1 MLQRRSVFMVLVALA
16 GLLTPPSLTA
26 QHVVEGRVLNA
37 DDGLPIAD
45 VTVRVI
51 GEDLEL
57 GTDSAGEFSFE
68 LPDDRPGVALR
79 VEVIGFAPISRTW
92 MLPLERPIVLALER
106 EAVELEGIDV
116 DVDRPTGWAAR
127 PLEYQLQYRVR
138 SMMGIERTATAADL
152 RSFPHQEAE
161 VWDFL
166 PQMTVATGA
175 GCPECIMA
183 SGRIPDPTFVIDDR
197 GVSFDE
203 FRSYAVEE
211 ICRVDVVT
219 LPRAGS
225 SSEGGVVIAYTCQ
238 FLRDVATGK
247 RTLSFVPGG
256 NGG

>member
-1 MLQRRSVFMVLVALA
+1 MCTGSIARSVTLAVLCLLA
-16 GLLTPPSLTA
+16 PSSILA

-37 DDGLPIAD
+37 VDGLPLEE
-45 VTVRVI
+45 VTIRVPS
-51 GEDLEL
+51 EDLQI
-57 GTDSAGEFSFE
+57 GTDSVGGFRFE
-68 LPDDRPGVALR
+68 LPEDRLGVALEIR
-79 VEVIGFAPISRTW
+79 VIGFAAISRTW
-92 MLPLERPIVLALER
+92 MLPLESPIVLALER

-138 SMMGIERTATAADL
+138 RMMGIERTATAADL
-152 RSFPHQEAE
+152 RSFSDQKAE
-161 VWDFL
+161 VWAFL
-166 PQMTVATGA
+166 PQMTIATGA
-175 GCPECIMA
+175 GCPQCIMA
-183 SGRIPDPTFVIDDR
+183 SGRIPNPSFIIDER

-225 SSEGGVVIAYTCQ
+225 SSEGGVVIAYTCR
-238 FLRDVATGK
+238 FLRDVASGK